1 MSTSTFIH
9 FKYLWLIADEAR
21 ARTEEFAERRTPAD
35 VGQGLVAVV
44 FAAAAT
50 EAYINEV
57 SHLVKQDT
65 YLYPD
70 TPLVDF
76 GAQMTQA
83 VDKKMSIERKYLLAS
98 KLLGQPFE
106 KGQKPFQGFVTLIA
120 ARNFLLHQIP
130 VFSRVIANLEQVGIA
145 TKRATFRNYLGE
157 DKPMGSQVDALSNP
171 TVARWACDTSAN
183 IIVAVMDMFPPY
195 ASASVG
201 LLRFGFP
208 PRGVDADR
216 SPRRSLDSLDI
227 TNDRL
232 L

>member
-9 FKYLWLIADEAR
+9 FKYLWLIADKAR
-21 ARTEEFAERRTPAD
+21 AGAERFANEHTAAD
-35 VGQGLVAVV
+35 FGQGLVAVV
-44 FAAAAT
+44 FAVAAA

-65 YLYPD
+65 HLYPD
-70 TPLVDF
+70 TLLVDF

-83 VDKKMSIERKYLLAS
+83 VANKMSIEGKYLLAS
-98 KLLGQPFE
+98 KLLAQPFQ
-106 KGQKPFQGFVTLIA
+106 KGKKPFQDLVTVIA
-120 ARNFLLHQIP
+120 ARNFLVHQIP
-130 VFSRVIANLEQVGIA
+130 VPSEAIAHLEQVGIA
-145 TKRATFRNYLGE
+145 TKRATFRNYLEE
-157 DKPMGSQVDALSNP
+157 DEPMGSQVDALSNP

-208 PRGVDADR
+208 PEA
-216 SPRRSLDSLDI
+216 
-227 TNDRL
+227 
-232 L
+232 